1 MHLIGTLLFLI
12 LFVLLFVLFLG
23 INLLARLV
31 GGVRNLWRMLTGG
44 GFGQPDNR
52 FSRGGSNSYGQQG
65 GYSQQGSYGQ
75 AGGYNQQGS
84 ESYGQTTGQS
94 ADQGHR
100 PHSKGVFADDEGT
113 YVDFEEIK

>member
-44 GFGQPDNR
+44 GFEQPNNR
-52 FSRGGSNSYGQQG
+52 YTNSGSNSYGQQG
-65 GYSQQGSYGQ
+65 SYNQ
-75 AGGYNQQGS
+75 TGGYNQQGA